1 MKNQYIGGFP
11 KKGGGGAST
20 ILTRGWL
27 ARKGEGGFEG
37 GKVDT
42 PTHSV

>member
-11 KKGGGGAST
+11 KRGGGLQQFSQG
-20 ILTRGWL
+20 GWL